1 MSRMRGENRYHVDVL
16 QPCRFL
22 ARLSIYC
29 SVEEFLA
36 DSIWRDSNLILNRG
50 HNLSYIA
57 NFYNGVVQ

>member
-1 MSRMRGENRYHVDVL
+1 MRRTYGENRYNVDFL
-16 QPCRFL
+16 QHCRLL

-57 NFYNGVVQ
+57 NFYNGVV